1 MMRISIDDAEIRQRL
16 ERSSY
21 VFIDLLEKNLRTL
34 GKMVAA
40 KMRRVLEPVKY
51 TGETAR
57 SVSSELTVTGQSF
70 RLTVGPTTPHA
81 IYIRMGT
88 KPHWVPI
95 APLRRWAYWKLGDE
109 NAAYPI
115 QKSIAHHGTS
125 VWIERIGLGDGHGGY
140 DYPGRTLARDDV
152 RQGIERTGR
161 RIGMNIKYW
170 IEDGIRP
177 NPSNVGE

>member
-1 MMRISIDDAEIRQRL
+1 MMKVSIDDATIRQRL
-16 ERSSY
+16 EQSSL
-21 VFIDLLEKNLRTL
+21 VFADLLEKNLRTL
-34 GKMVAA
+34 GIMVAA

-57 SVSSELTVTGQSF
+57 SISSEYIITGTDF

-81 IYIRMGT
+81 LYIRTGT

-95 APLRRWAYWKLGDE
+95 APLKRWAYWKLGDE
-109 NAAYPI
+109 DAAYAI

-152 RQGIERTGR
+152 RQGIERTSR
-161 RIGMNIKYW
+161 RIGIGIKYW
-170 IEDGIRP
+170 IEDGICP
-177 NPSNVGE
+177 NPGG